1 MAHREGGVIVSKI
14 SRNEGK
20 LVMKY
25 FKIKRKKTYEKKR
38 NCLVT
43 SSFFSYQITK
53 KR

>member
-25 FKIKRKKTYEKKR
+25 FKIKRKKTYEKKEIVWSQV
-38 NCLVT
+38 L
-43 SSFFSYQITK
+43 FFSYQITK

>member
-25 FKIKRKKTYEKKR
+25 FKIKKEKKTYEKKEIVWSQV
-38 NCLVT
+38 L
-43 SSFFSYQITK
+43 FFLIK
-53 KR
+53 